1 MKLLRASC
9 EQIAYLESLLLSTGT
24 ASRVL
29 PSGSN
34 VPLWEIQRQFKPVV
48 YQNEYDVV
56 TGGFFPVRVKFD
68 YNSLQNIAH
77 ISMKRKGLDRL
88 RQLLPDVFDS
98 MGDVGS
104 PDEEGE
110 FEIKVDM
117 PRKVATP
124 QREAEGDGS

>member
-1 MKLLRASC
+1 MKLLKASC
-9 EQIAYLESLLLSTGT
+9 EQIAYLQSLLLATGT
-24 ASRVL
+24 ASRVV
-29 PSGSN
+29 PPGCN

-77 ISMKRKGLDRL
+77 IGMKRKGLDRL

-98 MGDVGS
+98 MGDE
-104 PDEEGE
+104 EEGE
-110 FEIKVDM
+110 SEIKVNV
-117 PRKVATP
+117 PRKVETP

>member
-1 MKLLRASC
+1 MKLLKASC
-9 EQIAYLESLLLSTGT
+9 EQIAYIESLLLGTGM
-24 ASRVL
+24 ASRIV

-68 YNSLQNIAH
+68 FNNLQNVAH
-77 ISMKRKGLDRL
+77 ISITRKGLDRL
-88 RQLLPDVFDS
+88 RQLMPNVFDA
-98 MGDVGS
+98 MGDE
-104 PDEEGE
+104 EEGE
-110 FEIKVDM
+110 IEIKVKVNV
-117 PRKVATP
+117 PRKVETP